1 MEGKVLHK
9 YERTVSGIL
18 VCCATGSI
26 PGINQTRLSSQ
37 PSGVWKQWTLGSRV
51 GKILD
56 FRPTGGRHYF
66 ADSASK
72 LICRQCQVK
81 AASVGGAALNTRHD
95 LRCRAC
101 LARDKGNRTE
111 VHCIMSQARSVR
123 YVCENSHSRWFRWV
137 RLLVL
142 LKYAIDDYDS
152 ISGRIIYGST
162 NKCIS

>member
-26 PGINQTRLSSQ
+26 PRKSNPAFESALWSLKTIDLGIASWQN
-37 PSGVWKQWTLGSRV
+37 LGFS
-51 GKILD
+51 
-56 FRPTGGRHYF
+56 TEHYF

-152 ISGRIIYGST
+152 VSGRIIYIST
-162 NKCIS
+162 NKCISQGSL